1 MQIGILLFDRV
12 EELDFV
18 GPYEILGAAED
29 RRPDEI
35 QVRTYAFDQLEVT
48 CNKRLKVIAHALCA
62 DAPQLDVLLVPGGNG
77 SRAVAENPEMVEWVK
92 KQAAGAKWTTSVCTG
107 ARILQAAGLIDGK
120 RITTF
125 HDAIPE
131 LRNAGRAAEVM
142 DDVRFV
148 QDGALVTSAGVSA
161 GIDMTLWLL
170 GQLTS
175 PAFAREVQAYVEYFP
190 SPPYSAE
197 VTEAASRR

>member
-1 MQIGILLFDRV
+1 MEIGILLFDRV
-12 EELDFV
+12 EELDCM

-29 RRPDEI
+29 RRPEDI
-35 QVRTYAFDQLEVT
+35 KVKTYAMDGLEIT
-48 CNKRLKVIAHALCA
+48 CNKRMKLVAHALCA

-77 SRAVAENPEMVEWVK
+77 SRAASENPALIEWIQR
-92 KQAAGAKWTTSVCTG
+92 QAKGAKWVTSVCTG

-131 LRNAGRAAEVM
+131 LRAAGRASEVL
-142 DDVRFV
+142 DDVRYV
-148 QDGALVTSAGVSA
+148 QDGNLVTSAGVSA

-197 VTEAASRR
+197 VGHAS

>member
-1 MQIGILLFDRV
+1 MEIGILLFDRV
-12 EELDFV
+12 EELDCI

-29 RRPDEI
+29 RRPEDI
-35 QVRTYAFDQLEVT
+35 KVKTYALDRLEIT
-48 CNKRLKVIAHALCA
+48 CNKRMKLVAHALCA

-77 SRAVAENPEMVEWVK
+77 SRAASENPALIDWIQR
-92 KQAAGAKWTTSVCTG
+92 QAKGAKWVTSVCTG

-131 LRNAGRAAEVM
+131 LRAAGRASEVL
-142 DDVRFV
+142 DDVRYV
-148 QDGALVTSAGVSA
+148 QDGNLVTSAGVSA

-197 VTEAASRR
+197 VSHAS

>member
-1 MQIGILLFDRV
+1 MMIGILLFDRV
-12 EELDFV
+12 EELDFA

-29 RRPDEI
+29 RRPNEI
-35 QVRTYAFDQLEVT
+35 QVRTYAFGQLDVT
-48 CNKRLKVIAHALCA
+48 CNKRLRVLAHALCE

-77 SRAVAENPEMVEWVK
+77 SRAVAENPDMVSWVRD
-92 KQAAGAKWTTSVCTG
+92 QAAGAQWITSVCTG
-107 ARILQAAGLIDGK
+107 ARILEAAGLLDGK

-125 HDAIPE
+125 HEAIPE
-131 LRNAGRAAEVM
+131 LRDSGRAAEVL

-148 QDGALVTSAGVSA
+148 QDGNVITSAGVSA

-197 VTEAASRR
+197 TVQAA

>member
-1 MQIGILLFDRV
+1 MLIGILLFDRV
-12 EELDFV
+12 EELDFA
-18 GPYEILGAAED
+18 GPYEILAAAED

-35 QVRTYAFDQLEVT
+35 KVRTYAFGQLDIT
-48 CNKRLKVIAHALCA
+48 CNKRLNVSAHALCE

-77 SRAVAENPEMVEWVK
+77 SRAVAQNSQMVDWVRD
-92 KQAAGAKWTTSVCTG
+92 QAAGAEWVTSVCTG
-107 ARILQAAGLIDGK
+107 ARVLEAAGSLDGK

-131 LRNAGRAAEVM
+131 LRESGRAAEVL

-148 QDGALVTSAGVSA
+148 QDGNIITSAGVSA

-175 PAFAREVQAYVEYFP
+175 PAFAREVQAYVEYYP
-190 SPPYSAE
+190 APPYTSE
-197 VTEAASRR
+197 TIRAA

>member
-18 GPYEILGAAED
+18 GPYEILAAAED
-29 RRPDEI
+29 RRPEDI
-35 QVRTYAFDQLEVT
+35 QVKTYALDQLEVT
-48 CNKRLKVIAHALCA
+48 CNKRMKVVAHALCA
-62 DAPQLDVLLVPGGNG
+62 DAPQLDVMLVPGGNG
-77 SRAVAENPEMVEWVK
+77 SRLAAENGEMIAWIQ
-92 KQAAGAKWTTSVCTG
+92 KQAAGAKWVTSVCTG

-131 LRNAGRAAEVM
+131 LRAAGRAADVL
-142 DDVRFV
+142 DDVRYV
-148 QDGALVTSAGVSA
+148 QDGNLVTSAGVSA

-190 SPPYSAE
+190 SPPYSAD
-197 VTEAASRR
+197 VNQAA

>member
-18 GPYEILGAAED
+18 GPYEILAAAED
-29 RRPDEI
+29 RRPEEI
-35 QVRTYAFDQLEVT
+35 QVKTYAFDQLEVS
-48 CNKRLKVIAHALCA
+48 CNKRLKVLAHDWCA

-77 SRAVAENPEMVEWVK
+77 SRAAAENPEVISWVQ
-92 KQAAGAKWTTSVCTG
+92 KQAAGAKWVTSVCTG

-120 RITTF
+120 RVTTF
-125 HDAIPE
+125 HDAIQD
-131 LRNAGRAAEVM
+131 LRDAGRAAEVL
-142 DDVRFV
+142 DNVRYV
-148 QDGALVTSAGVSA
+148 QDGNLVTSAGVSA

-170 GQLTS
+170 GQMTS
-175 PAFAREVQAYVEYFP
+175 PDFAREVQAYVEYFP

-197 VTEAASRR
+197 VTQAA

>member
-1 MQIGILLFDRV
+1 MQIGILLFDKV

-29 RRPDEI
+29 RRPEEI
-35 QVRTYAFDQLEVT
+35 QVKTYAFDRLEVT
-48 CNKRLKVIAHALCA
+48 CNKRLKVLAHALCA

-77 SRAVAENPEMVEWVK
+77 SRAVADNSEIVAWVQ
-92 KQAAGAKWTTSVCTG
+92 KQAAGAQWVTSVCTG

-120 RITTF
+120 RVTTF
-125 HDAIPE
+125 HDAIQD
-131 LRNAGRAAEVM
+131 LRDAGRAAEVL
-142 DDVRFV
+142 DNVRYV
-148 QDGALVTSAGVSA
+148 QDGNLVTSAGVSA

-197 VTEAASRR
+197 VNYAA

>member
-1 MQIGILLFDRV
+1 MEIGILLFDRV
-12 EELDFV
+12 EELDCM

-29 RRPDEI
+29 RRPEDI
-35 QVRTYAFDQLEVT
+35 KVKTYALDSLEVT
-48 CNKRLKVIAHALCA
+48 CNKRMKLVAHALCA

-77 SRAVAENPEMVEWVK
+77 SRAASENPALIEWIQR
-92 KQAAGAKWTTSVCTG
+92 QAKGAKWVTSVCTG

-131 LRNAGRAAEVM
+131 LRAAGRASEVL
-142 DDVRFV
+142 DDVRYV
-148 QDGALVTSAGVSA
+148 QDGNLVTSAGVSA

-170 GQLTS
+170 GQLTT

-190 SPPYSAE
+190 APPYSAE
-197 VTEAASRR
+197 VGDAS

>member
-12 EELDFV
+12 EELDFA
-18 GPYEILGAAED
+18 GPYEILAAAED
-29 RRPDEI
+29 RRPEEI
-35 QVRTYAFDQLEVT
+35 QVRTYAFDQLGVT
-48 CNKRLKVIAHALCA
+48 CNKRLQVSAHALCQ

-77 SRAVAENPEMVEWVK
+77 SRAVADNPDMVQWVK
-92 KQAAGAKWTTSVCTG
+92 DQAAGAQWVTSVCTG
-107 ARILQAAGLIDGK
+107 ARILEAAGLVDGK

-131 LRNAGRAAEVM
+131 LRATGRAAEVL
-142 DDVRFV
+142 DNVRFV
-148 QDGALVTSAGVSA
+148 QDGSLVTSAGVSA

-175 PAFAREVQAYVEYFP
+175 PAFAREVQAYVEYYP
-190 SPPYSAE
+190 APPYTAE
-197 VTEAASRR
+197 TTEAA